1 MKNEKLNK
9 IQEMLMREMERLD
22 NDEIMKDNTI
32 EIARGNALSQN
43 AVTYIKTINAGLRII
58 EMQEKYGN
66 KVKNVIGE

>member
-1 MKNEKLNK
+1 MNNELKK
-9 IQEMLMREMERLD
+9 IQKMLMNQMERLD
-22 NDEIMKDNTI
+22 NNETMKDNTI

-43 AVTYIKTINAGLRII
+43 AVTYIKTVNVGLRII

>member
-1 MKNEKLNK
+1 MNNELKK
-9 IQEMLMREMERLD
+9 IQKMLMNQMERLD
-22 NDEIMKDNTI
+22 NNETMKDNTI

-43 AVTYIKTINAGLRII
+43 AITYIKTINVGLRII